1 MLKGRSYGRTYTK
14 IPFMLGS
21 TTDNNA
27 NMLKLQGK
35 GGERLIR

>member
-1 MLKGRSYGRTYTK
+1 MLKGKSHGRTCKK

-35 GGERLIR
+35 GGERLIP